1 MWITTE
7 KREKT
12 KSECAKTGDSTLQNQ
27 NISDEKRSRFE
38 LTTVLETSRMLIES
52 KSSDFILDNLLLI
65 SMGKL
70 LITKAAILLKQT
82 ESNRYKAVK
91 IKGKFP
97 FSEQKE
103 IHLEIG
109 DANLQEPYFTSDN
122 IGGLNLEHAT
132 LFNLRTSN
140 RHIGFLVLGQKA
152 TKEPLNENE
161 LQFIEGLSI
170 ISSVAI
176 ANSQMFDELKQTNRN
191 LDQRIH
197 ELNTLFDLSKEF
209 NLLVD
214 REKISRIF
222 KFALL
227 GQLFIRTFFL
237 IYKSDK
243 ELELLAESNLT
254 SKFTTSNIK
263 SVFEAADDVT
273 MADQEL
279 QEQIPF
285 LKKNEICALVEITIQ
300 QEKVAVIGVGNR
312 ANNKPLTE
320 SDFNFLKSLAN
331 LAATSIQKTY
341 LLEERIEKE
350 RLEEELSIATAIQ
363 QGLLPDPIPEIK
375 GVDLAGSTVPSSQ
388 VGGDYFDIVETPDG
402 NHIIAIAD
410 VTGKGVPAALL
421 MANLQSMLHVLLPVN
436 ITLAE
441 ATERINNLIYQNTPS
456 DKFITFFWAKYMADQ
471 RIMSFVNAGHNP
483 PLVLSK
489 GETEFK
495 ELSDGGLLLGA
506 MESMMPYEQTDIKL
520 QKDDIFVAYTDG
532 VNEAQ
537 NPAGTDEFGEDR
549 LMNCILNNREKSA
562 EEIRSA
568 IIEEVDRFSENEQF
582 DDLTLI
588 IMKVL

>member
-1 MWITTE
+1 MLIIFE
-7 KREKT
+7 KRVKT
-12 KSECAKTGDSTLQNQ
+12 KSKCAKTGDSTLRSQ

-70 LITKAAILLKQT
+70 MVTKAAILLNKP
-82 ESNRYKAVK
+82 EINRYEAVK
-91 IKGKFP
+91 VKGKLP
-97 FSEQKE
+97 FSEQKV
-103 IHLEIG
+103 LE
-109 DANLQEPYFTSDN
+109 LN
-122 IGGLNLEHAT
+122 IGNINLDEAYFSSDSIDGLDLDQAT

-152 TKEPLNENE
+152 TKEPLSENE

-176 ANSQMFDELKQTNRN
+176 ANSQMFNELKQTNRN

-243 ELELLAESNLT
+243 EHELLAESNLT
-254 SKFTTSNIK
+254 KKFTKSEIK
-263 SVFEAADDVT
+263 SVFEAAEDVT
-273 MADQEL
+273 MTNQEL
-279 QEQIPF
+279 QKQIPF
-285 LKKNEICALVEITIQ
+285 LEKNEICALVEIKIQ
-300 QEKVAVIGVGNR
+300 QNKVAVIGVGNR
-312 ANNKPLTE
+312 ANNKPLTA

-350 RLEEELSIATAIQ
+350 RLEEELSIAKAIQ

-375 GVDLAGSTVPSSQ
+375 GIDLAGSTVSSSQ

-402 NHIIAIAD
+402 NHIVAIAD
-410 VTGKGVPAALL
+410 VTGKGFPAALL
-421 MANLQSMLHVLLPVN
+421 MANLQSMLHVLLPVD

-471 RIMSFVNAGHNP
+471 RILSYVNAGHNP
-483 PLVLSK
+483 PLLLSK

-495 ELSDGGLLLGA
+495 KLSDGGLLLGA
-506 MESMMPYEQTDIKL
+506 MESMMPYEQTEIELK
-520 QKDDIFVAYTDG
+520 KNDIFIAYTDG

-537 NPAGTDEFGEDR
+537 NPGGTEEFGEDR
-549 LMNCILNNREKSA
+549 LMQCILDNREKSA
-562 EEIRSA
+562 EGIRSA
-568 IIEEVDRFSENEQF
+568 IIEEVDRFTEYEQF